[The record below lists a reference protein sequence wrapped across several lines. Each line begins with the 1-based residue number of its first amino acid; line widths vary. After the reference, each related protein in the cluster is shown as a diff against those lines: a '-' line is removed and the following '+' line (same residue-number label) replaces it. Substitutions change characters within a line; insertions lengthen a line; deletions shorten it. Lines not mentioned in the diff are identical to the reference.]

1 MPVAVV
7 TCSDTTLLED
17 LDGIVR
23 PRPKRGGFTSRG
35 LSNDN
40 YPLMSLPPYL
50 ADQV

>member
-1 MPVAVV
+1 M

-35 LSNDN
+35 LSNDS
-40 YPLMSLPPYL
+40 YSLISLPLYV